1 MLQAWRIPQEE
12 DDKPGPE
19 DLKKASPADLSR
31 MAEAIEV
38 TFLEP
43 YLHWDLLPDGTIA
56 YSDSSAY
63 AIKLA
68 RTGGPVI
75 DVLRR
80 PLAPEAVTQSIRST
94 VIEEEIRKL

>member
-1 MLQAWRIPQEE
+1 
-12 DDKPGPE
+12 
-19 DLKKASPADLSR
+19 